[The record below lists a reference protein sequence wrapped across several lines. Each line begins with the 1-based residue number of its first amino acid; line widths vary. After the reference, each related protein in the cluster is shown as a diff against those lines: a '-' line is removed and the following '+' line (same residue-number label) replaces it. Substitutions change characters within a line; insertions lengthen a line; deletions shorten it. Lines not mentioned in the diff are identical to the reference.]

1 MMVQVNFDK
10 MGGGIGEVD
19 VSQFETVV
27 WKTTAGGG
35 LNIPTTKKALG
46 VILAYSSYL
55 NSASAKDGKMY
66 TNGTY
71 DSTRPFTFSDSSI
84 TCPTQW
90 GNGDFSM
97 NCCIIY
103 GE

>member
-1 MMVQVNFDK
+1 MLIK
-10 MGGGIGEVD
+10 METSSSNGGGINL
-19 VSQFETVV
+19 SNYETVV
-27 WKTTAGGG
+27 WKSTAGGG

-46 VILAYSSYL
+46 VILVYSSYL
-55 NSASAKDGKMY
+55 ISVSAKDGKMY

-84 TCPTQW
+84 ICPEQW
-90 GNGDFSM
+90 GGSNFSM